1 MIQFLPISVPYF
13 LTLYGMIYSNKTTGK
28 YYKNK
33 KNIKFIFIKLI
44 KHTNCI
50 FLQKNIVFI
59 YTYIRGLILL
69 LTIKNGQISHF
80 QFLTLSLLRLT
91 YFSHVYLASIFLLLK
106 NVVNVQLTRSLL
118 GRLQLLQRRNV
129 TGCIILIQENTFAQL
144 PLLFSFIASR
154 NFGNKLA

>member
-1 MIQFLPISVPYF
+1 
-13 LTLYGMIYSNKTTGK
+13 MIYSNKTTGK

-33 KNIKFIFIKLI
+33 KNIKFIFIKLL

-91 YFSHVYLASIFLLLK
+91 YFSHVYLASVFKVLETFCNRWRSLLK